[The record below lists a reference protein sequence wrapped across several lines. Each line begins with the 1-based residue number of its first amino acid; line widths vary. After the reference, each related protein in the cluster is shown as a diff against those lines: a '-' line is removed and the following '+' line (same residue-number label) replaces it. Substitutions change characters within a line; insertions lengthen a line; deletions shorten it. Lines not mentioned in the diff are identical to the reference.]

1 MPVFNNR
8 TPQYAEQVE
17 GGIGRMQRDR
27 LLEGDQLGGICSYV
41 AQISLEPGCSIGI
54 HQHVG
59 DSEMYFITAGTA
71 TYTENDVEYR
81 VEKGDVLYCP
91 DGSFHGI
98 LNSGEDMLSFVAVIQ
113 NANSDLTTAIQHYSR
128 IYNGSDNSGPTW
140 LFHVGALLYPLRST
154 YDF

>member
-27 LLEGDQLGGICSYV
+27 LLEEDQLGGICSYV
-41 AQISLEPGCSIGI
+41 AQIPLEPGCSIGI

-59 DSEMYFITAGTA
+59 DSEMYFITAGAA
-71 TYTENDVEYR
+71 TYTENDVEHR

-113 NANSDLTTAIQHYSR
+113 KCE
-128 IYNGSDNSGPTW
+128 
-140 LFHVGALLYPLRST
+140 
-154 YDF
+154 

>member
-41 AQISLEPGCSIGI
+41 AQ
-54 HQHVG
+54 
-59 DSEMYFITAGTA
+59 MYFITAGTA

-113 NANSDLTTAIQHYSR
+113 KCE
-128 IYNGSDNSGPTW
+128 
-140 LFHVGALLYPLRST
+140 
-154 YDF
+154 

>member
-71 TYTENDVEYR
+71 TYT
-81 VEKGDVLYCP
+81 KTT
-91 DGSFHGI
+91 
-98 LNSGEDMLSFVAVIQ
+98 LN
-113 NANSDLTTAIQHYSR
+113 TASKKAMC
-128 IYNGSDNSGPTW
+128 STAPTEA
-140 LFHVGALLYPLRST
+140 FTAS
-154 YDF
+154 

>member
-8 TPQYAEQVE
+8 TPQYVEQVE

-41 AQISLEPGCSIGI
+41 AQISLDPGCSIGI

-113 NANSDLTTAIQHYSR
+113 KCE
-128 IYNGSDNSGPTW
+128 
-140 LFHVGALLYPLRST
+140 
-154 YDF
+154 

>member
-59 DSEMYFITAGTA
+59 DSEMYFITAALPRTLKTTLNTA
-71 TYTENDVEYR
+71 SKKAMCSTAPTEA
-81 VEKGDVLYCP
+81 
-91 DGSFHGI
+91 F
-98 LNSGEDMLSFVAVIQ
+98 
-113 NANSDLTTAIQHYSR
+113 TAS
-128 IYNGSDNSGPTW
+128 
-140 LFHVGALLYPLRST
+140 
-154 YDF
+154 

>member
-27 LLEGDQLGGICSYV
+27 LLGGDQLGGICSYV

-59 DSEMYFITAGTA
+59 DSEMYFITAGAA

-113 NANSDLTTAIQHYSR
+113 KCE
-128 IYNGSDNSGPTW
+128 
-140 LFHVGALLYPLRST
+140 
-154 YDF
+154 